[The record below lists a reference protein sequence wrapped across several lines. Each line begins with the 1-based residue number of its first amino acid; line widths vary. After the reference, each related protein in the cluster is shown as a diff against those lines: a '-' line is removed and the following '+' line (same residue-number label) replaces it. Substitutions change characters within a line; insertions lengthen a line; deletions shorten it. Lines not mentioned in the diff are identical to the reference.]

1 MTSGRV
7 QVATTG
13 IQDVFL
19 TGTPDVTYFQK
30 KFKRHTK
37 FALELLDN
45 VFNESADF
53 GKTVRATIDRKGDL
67 IRNVFLRV
75 KLSDLSTADSNNAG
89 YTDSIGHAMI
99 DYADLIIGGQTVQR
113 ITGEYMEIYTD
124 MFIPQSQQTAITAL
138 VGKTGTVD
146 GLGPA
151 SSTTP
156 GPFGKY
162 PKTLFVHLPFYY
174 TRSDPLSIPLS
185 ALTRQEV
192 EIVIKF
198 KPLSQ
203 LIVIPGG
210 GTPPP
215 TTGSIISAS
224 LPVEYVFL
232 DIEEIDYMRNTRL
245 DYVIT
250 QLQLAQTTIEPGV
263 TEPKFR
269 LEFTNPVKELYFIIQ
284 NQSNVQANDWFN
296 FTNPENEDNLK
307 GHQLLTVKLEFNGET
322 FLDSEVADTSFM
334 YAIQAMNRHTRV
346 PDRFFYTYSFALDP
360 ENYIPTGQVNMSRIQ
375 NKIVTLK
382 LSDSTD
388 TRKIRIYAKS
398 YNVLRIENG
407 LAGVLF
413 IDNNFI

>member
-19 TGTPDVTYFQK
+19 TGSPDITYFQK
-30 KFKRHTK
+30 RFQRHTK
-37 FALELLDN
+37 FAIELLDN
-45 VFNESADF
+45 VFNDTVDF
-53 GKTVRATIDRKGDL
+53 GKTVRATIERKGDL

-75 KLSDLSTADSNNAG
+75 KLPPLDTADSSNVG
-89 YTDSIGHAMI
+89 YTDSVGHAMI

-124 MFIPQSQQTAITAL
+124 MFISDSQQTAITAL

-156 GPFGKY
+156 GPYGKY
-162 PKTLFVHLPFYY
+162 PRTFFVLLPFYY
-174 TRSDPLSIPLS
+174 SRADPLAIPLS

-192 EIVIKF
+192 EVSIKF
-198 KPLSQ
+198 KSLDQ
-203 LIVIPGG
+203 LLVTPD
-210 GTPPP
+210 GTPPTTVP
-215 TTGSIISAS
+215 TGTISAS

-232 DIEEIDYMRNTRL
+232 GSEEVDYMRNTRL
-245 DYVIT
+245 DYTIT
-250 QLQLAQTTIEPGV
+250 QLQLAQTTIEPGNNN
-263 TEPKFR
+263 PKFR
-269 LEFTNPVKELYFIIQ
+269 LEFTNPVKELYVVVQ

-296 FTNPENEDNLK
+296 FTNSENLDNLQ
-307 GHQLLTVKLEFNGET
+307 GHQLLSIQLDFNGET
-322 FLDSEVADTSFM
+322 YLDSSVADTAFM

-346 PDRFFYTYSFALDP
+346 PDRFVYTYSFALDP

-375 NKIVTLK
+375 NKLVTLN
-382 LSDSTD
+382 LSDCTD
-388 TRKIRIYAKS
+388 TRKVRIYAKS

>member
-1 MTSGRV
+1 M
-7 QVATTG
+7 ATTG

-19 TGTPDVTYFQK
+19 TGSPDITYFQK
-30 KFKRHTK
+30 RFQRHTK

-45 VFNESADF
+45 VFNDSVDF
-53 GKTVRATIDRKGDL
+53 GKTVRATIERKGDL

-75 KLSDLSTADSNNAG
+75 KLSDLDTADSSNVG

-124 MFIPQSQQTAITAL
+124 MFISDSQQTAITAL

-156 GPFGKY
+156 GPYGKY
-162 PKTLFVHLPFYY
+162 PRTFFVLLPFYY
-174 TRSDPLSIPLS
+174 NRADPLSIPLS

-192 EIVIKF
+192 EVSIKF
-198 KPLSQ
+198 KPLDQ
-203 LIVIPGG
+203 LIVSSS
-210 GTPPP
+210 GTPPA
-215 TTGSIISAS
+215 TTGRIVSAS

-232 DIEEIDYMRNTRL
+232 GNEEVDYIRKTRL
-245 DYVIT
+245 DYIIT

-263 TEPKFR
+263 IQPKFR
-269 LEFTNPVKELYFIIQ
+269 LDFTNPVKELYFVIQ

-296 FTNPENEDNLK
+296 FTNPENLDNLQN
-307 GHQLLTVKLEFNGET
+307 HQLLSVKLDFNGET
-322 FLDSEVADTSFM
+322 FLDSEVADTAFM
-334 YAIQAMNRHTRV
+334 YAIQPMNRHTRV
-346 PDRFFYTYSFALDP
+346 PDRLFYTYSFALDP

-375 NKIVTLK
+375 NKLLTLN
-382 LSDSTD
+382 LSDCTD
-388 TRKIRIYAKS
+388 TRKIRVYAKS

>member
-19 TGTPDVTYFQK
+19 TGSPDITYFQK
-30 KFKRHTK
+30 KFQRHTK

-45 VFNESADF
+45 PFNDTADF

-75 KLSDLSTADSNNAG
+75 KLSDLDTADASNVG

-124 MFIPQSQQTAITAL
+124 MFISDSQQTAITAL

-151 SSTTP
+151 SSSTP
-156 GPFGKY
+156 GPYGKY
-162 PKTLFVHLPFYY
+162 PRTFFVLLPFYY
-174 TRSDPLSIPLS
+174 SRADPLAIPLS

-192 EIVIKF
+192 EVSIKF
-198 KPLSQ
+198 KPLDQ
-203 LIVIPGG
+203 LIVSP
-210 GTPPP
+210 TASPLPP
-215 TTGSIISAS
+215 TSGRIVYAS

-232 DIEEIDYMRNTRL
+232 GEDEVGQIRNSRL

-250 QLQLAQTTIEPGV
+250 QLQMAQTTIQPGV
-263 TEPKFR
+263 NSPRFR
-269 LEFTNPVKELYFIIQ
+269 LDFTNPVKELYVVIQ

-296 FTNPENEDNLK
+296 FTNPENLDNLQN
-307 GHQLLTVKLEFNGET
+307 HQLLSIQLDFNGET
-322 FLDSEVADTSFM
+322 YLDSEVADTSFM
-334 YAIQAMNRHTRV
+334 YAIQPMNRHTRV
-346 PDRFFYTYSFALDP
+346 PDRLFYTYSFALDP
-360 ENYIPTGQVNMSRIQ
+360 ENYLPTGQVNMSRIQ
-375 NKIVTLK
+375 NKLVTLN
-382 LSDSTD
+382 LSDCTD
-388 TRKIRIYAKS
+388 IRKIRIYAKS

>member
-19 TGTPDVTYFQK
+19 TGSPDITYFQK
-30 KFKRHTK
+30 KFQRHTK

-45 VFNESADF
+45 PFTEAADF

-75 KLSDLSTADSNNAG
+75 KLSDLDTAGASNVG

-124 MFIPQSQQTAITAL
+124 MFISDSQQLAITAL

-151 SSTTP
+151 SSSEP
-156 GPFGKY
+156 GPYGKY
-162 PKTLFVHLPFYY
+162 PRTFFVLLPFYY
-174 TRSDPLSIPLS
+174 NRADPLAIPLS

-192 EIVIKF
+192 EVSIKF
-198 KPLSQ
+198 KPLDQ
-203 LIVIPGG
+203 LIVSP
-210 GTPPP
+210 TASPLP
-215 TTGSIISAS
+215 TTTGRIVSAS

-232 DIEEIDYMRNTRL
+232 GEDEVSQIRNSRL

-250 QLQLAQTTIEPGV
+250 QLQMAQTTIQPGV
-263 TEPKFR
+263 NSPRFR
-269 LEFTNPVKELYFIIQ
+269 LDFTNPVKELYVVIQ

-296 FTNPENEDNLK
+296 FTNPENLDNLQN
-307 GHQLLTVKLEFNGET
+307 HQLLSIQLDFNGET
-322 FLDSEVADTSFM
+322 YLDSEVADTSFM
-334 YAIQAMNRHTRV
+334 YAIQPMNRHTRV
-346 PDRFFYTYSFALDP
+346 PDRLFYTYSFALDP
-360 ENYIPTGQVNMSRIQ
+360 ENYLPTGQVNMSRIQ
-375 NKIVTLK
+375 NKLITLN
-382 LSDSTD
+382 LSDCTD

>member
-13 IQDVFL
+13 VQDVFL
-19 TGTPDVTYFQK
+19 TGSPDITYFQK
-30 KFKRHTK
+30 KFQRHTK

-45 VFNESADF
+45 PFTEAADF
-53 GKTVRATIDRKGDL
+53 GKTARVTIDRKGDL
-67 IRNVFLRV
+67 IRNIFLRV
-75 KLSDLSTADSNNAG
+75 KLSDLDTADASNVG

-124 MFIPQSQQTAITAL
+124 MFISDSQQTAITAL

-151 SSTTP
+151 SSSTP
-156 GPFGKY
+156 GPYGKY
-162 PKTLFVHLPFYY
+162 PRTFFVLLPFYY
-174 TRSDPLSIPLS
+174 NRADPLAIPLS

-192 EIVIKF
+192 EVSIKF
-198 KPLSQ
+198 KPLDQ
-203 LIVIPGG
+203 LIVSP
-210 GTPPP
+210 TASPLP
-215 TTGSIISAS
+215 TTTGRIVSAS

-232 DIEEIDYMRNTRL
+232 GEDEVSQIRNSRL

-250 QLQLAQTTIEPGV
+250 QLQMAQTTIQPGV
-263 TEPKFR
+263 NSPRFR
-269 LEFTNPVKELYFIIQ
+269 LDFTNPVKELYVVIQ

-296 FTNPENEDNLK
+296 FTNPENLDNLQN
-307 GHQLLTVKLEFNGET
+307 HQLLSIQLDFNGET
-322 FLDSEVADTSFM
+322 YLDSEVADTSFM
-334 YAIQAMNRHTRV
+334 YAIQPMNRHTRV
-346 PDRFFYTYSFALDP
+346 PDRLFYTYSFALDP
-360 ENYIPTGQVNMSRIQ
+360 ENYLPTGQVNMSRIQ
-375 NKIVTLK
+375 NKLITLN
-382 LSDSTD
+382 LSDCTD

>member
-13 IQDVFL
+13 VQDVFL
-19 TGTPDVTYFQK
+19 TGTPDITYFQK
-30 KFKRHTK
+30 KFQRHTK

-45 VFNESADF
+45 PFTEAADF
-53 GKTVRATIDRKGDL
+53 GKTVRVTIDRKGDL

-75 KLSDLSTADSNNAG
+75 KLSDLDTADASNVG

-124 MFIPQSQQTAITAL
+124 MFISDSQQTAITAL

-151 SSTTP
+151 SSSTP
-156 GPFGKY
+156 GPYGKY
-162 PKTLFVHLPFYY
+162 PRTFFVLLPFYY
-174 TRSDPLSIPLS
+174 SRADPLAIPLS

-192 EIVIKF
+192 EVSIKF
-198 KPLSQ
+198 KPLDQ
-203 LIVIPGG
+203 LIVSP
-210 GTPPP
+210 TASPLP
-215 TTGSIISAS
+215 TTTGRMVSAS

-232 DIEEIDYMRNTRL
+232 GEDEVSQIRNSRL

-250 QLQLAQTTIEPGV
+250 QLQMAQTTIQPGV
-263 TEPKFR
+263 NSPRFR
-269 LEFTNPVKELYFIIQ
+269 LDFTNPVKELYVVIQ

-296 FTNPENEDNLK
+296 FTNPENLDNLQN
-307 GHQLLTVKLEFNGET
+307 HQLLSIQLDFNGET
-322 FLDSEVADTSFM
+322 YLDSEVADTSFM
-334 YAIQAMNRHTRV
+334 YAIQPMNRHTRV
-346 PDRFFYTYSFALDP
+346 PDRLFYTYSFALDP
-360 ENYIPTGQVNMSRIQ
+360 ENYLPTGQVNMSRIQ
-375 NKIVTLK
+375 NKLITLN
-382 LSDSTD
+382 LSDCTD